1 MSSMTNKKV
10 CYNAWVMKELLI
22 IGSGAAGL
30 TASLFASKYKI
41 NHALIGE
48 KPGGQIMDA
57 TMIENYPGFSLIS
70 GSDLM
75 QNMVEQIKQYTPD
88 WRETRVVHI
97 FKTETGFKAELMD
110 GTWVEGKSVLLTMG
124 AKHRALNVPGEDHYV
139 DKGVSYSAVAD
150 SEMFAGK
157 VVAVIGGGDSALT
170 SALHLAEICEKVYLI
185 HRREDYRAEPGY
197 ISKVATH
204 PKIEEVKNSMV
215 LEVKGEDWV
224 SEILIRTN
232 EDEGPRVWALPV
244 SGLVVT
250 IGLMPAISLAVELG
264 VSLHEGNYLKINA
277 NHETSVPGVFAAG
290 DLALMEGS
298 FPFRQIVTSAGAGA
312 KSAASIHKY
321 LKGELPEPYWS

>member
-1 MSSMTNKKV
+1 
-10 CYNAWVMKELLI
+10 MKDLLI

-30 TASLFASKYKI
+30 TASLFASKYGLS
-41 NHALIGE
+41 HALIGE

-57 TMIENYPGFSLIS
+57 TMIENFPGFSLIS

-75 QNMVEQIKQYTPD
+75 QKMVEQIKLYNPD

-97 FKTETGFKAELMD
+97 FKTDGGFKAELTN
-110 GTWVEGKSVLLTMG
+110 GEWVEGSAVLLTMG
-124 AKHRALNVPGEDHYV
+124 AKHRSLNVPGEDHFV

-150 SEMFAGK
+150 SEIFKDK

-170 SALHLAEICEKVYLI
+170 SALHLAEIAEKVYLI

-197 ISKVATH
+197 VSKVAAH
-204 PKIEEVKNSMV
+204 PKIEEVKNSIV
-215 LEVKGEDWV
+215 LEVQGEDWV
-224 SEILIRTN
+224 SEIIVRTT
-232 EDEGPRVWALPV
+232 EGEGHREWSLPV
-244 SGLVVT
+244 SGIVVT

-264 VSLHEGNYLKINA
+264 VSLHEGNYLKVNA

-312 KSAASIHKY
+312 KAAASIHRY